1 MRILVDYRAAL
12 RARTGV
18 GEYIHELVRAYCAA
32 FDDEMT
38 LFSSSWKDRPDPGMA
53 SAIGARLVDRR
64 IPVRVLNLLWH
75 RAEWPPAE
83 TLAGAVDVT
92 HSAHPLLLPARHAA
106 QVITIHDLFFL
117 DQPDRTRGEI
127 RRDYPA
133 LAASHARRAD
143 AIVTSTEHAR
153 QLVSRSFDVAP
164 DRIYVCPPGPPQ
176 WRTLGH
182 LPNVPRDGHIL
193 FVGTLEPRKN
203 VGALLDAYEMLLARR
218 PAAPPLVL
226 AGRATPDAAEWL
238 RRLTSAPLAAHA
250 SHLGYVPDE
259 AQEALY
265 AGARVLVL
273 PSLDE
278 GFGLPALA
286 AMSAGVPVIA
296 SRRGALPEVVGSG
309 GILIDPERPGELA
322 DALERIIGDDQ
333 WAFSQGAA
341 GLARARAFSWPI
353 AAATLRRAY
362 LDAIARRRA
371 RT

>member
-18 GEYIHELVRAYCAA
+18 GEYIHELVRAYCTA

-38 LFSSSWKDRPDPGMA
+38 LFTSSWKDRPDPGVA
-53 SAIGARLVDRR
+53 RAIGATLIDRR

-127 RRDYPA
+127 RRDYPR

-153 QLVSRSFDVAP
+153 QLVSRSFEVP
-164 DRIYVCPPGPPQ
+164 TDRIYVCPPGPPQ

-182 LPNVPRDGHIL
+182 RPNVPRDGHIL
-193 FVGTLEPRKN
+193 FMGTLEPRKN
-203 VGALLDAYEMLLARR
+203 VGALLDAYETLLARR
-218 PAAPPLVL
+218 PSAPRLVL
-226 AGRATPDAAEWL
+226 AGRATPDADAWL
-238 RRLTSAPLAAHA
+238 RRLTSAPLATHA
-250 SHLGYVPDE
+250 SHLGYVSDE
-259 AQEALY
+259 EQESLY

-296 SRRGALPEVVGSG
+296 SRRGALPEVVGRG
-309 GILIDPERPGELA
+309 GTLIDPERPGELA
-322 DALERIIGDDQ
+322 DALERIITDDQ

-341 GLARARAFSWPI
+341 GLERARAFSWPI